1 MEDLL
6 ADIDTSALVGKI
18 IFLVVVVLIA
28 LLVQRIVVR
37 AMRRALD
44 ASGMPKASIFIN
56 IVRTII
62 WLFALLAVLEPVF
75 GIEPTAFMAALGV
88 TSVIISFGL
97 QDTVSNVVAGI
108 GLMAGH
114 VVMPGDKVSV
124 GGFDGVVEDV
134 SWRSTTVKNRDGRI
148 QVIPNSVLNKTALT
162 RLTDWSVT
170 DCAVSFLVSP
180 STDLD
185 ACAQEVAELAKKVS
199 GSVMAPGFET
209 EVQFSEVTAFG
220 IQGTAHM
227 HLVDGTNFSVEKDK
241 LIRAM
246 SSRPWFCKGQDEEA
260 RQ

>member
-6 ADIDTSALVGKI
+6 AGIDTSALVGKI
-18 IFLVVVVLIA
+18 IYLAVVVIITLLIQH
-28 LLVQRIVVR
+28 VIVR

-56 IVRTII
+56 ITRVVI
-62 WLFALLAVLEPVF
+62 WFFALLAVLQPVF
-75 GIEPTAFMAALGV
+75 GIEPTAFVAALGV
-88 TSVIISFGL
+88 TSVVISFGL

-108 GLMAGH
+108 GLMAGR
-114 VVMPGDKVSV
+114 VVMPGDKISV

-134 SWRSTTVKNRDGRI
+134 NWRSTTVRNRDGRV
-148 QVIPNSVLNKTALT
+148 QVIPNSVLNNTALT

-170 DCAVSFLVSP
+170 DCSVSFLVSP

-185 ACAQEVAELAKKVS
+185 ACAAEVAELASKVS
-199 GSVMAPGFET
+199 GSVMAPGYTT

-246 SSRPWFCKGQDEEA
+246 STRPWFCSGEDK
-260 RQ
+260 RN